1 MGRLGRDPAFFRY
14 VRPGD
19 ITGEIRARARRAMV
33 ELPTEDNPW
42 LRHALTGSFGPTL
55 PPYARPEAFEA
66 IRANLGALEFFRGST
81 ADAARAFGRGAFD
94 AFNLSDIFEYMDE
107 AGFRAAADDLAALA
121 RPGARLCYWNMMV
134 PRDLAAL
141 DPAAFEP
148 LRDEAAALF
157 ARDRAFFY
165 GAFHVDRKT

>member
-1 MGRLGRDPAFFRY
+1 MASSGGAAWGGILAWAWAVLMRL
-14 VRPGD
+14 
-19 ITGEIRARARRAMV
+19 TMKLTMT

-42 LRHALTGSFGPTL
+42 LRHALTGAFGPSL

-66 IRANLGALEFFRGST
+66 IRANLGALELFRGST

-107 AGFRAAADDLAALA
+107 AGFRAAAADLAALA

-134 PRDLAAL
+134 PRDLAAI
-141 DPAAFEP
+141 DPSSFQS

-165 GAFHVDRKT
+165 GTFHLDSTP

>member
-1 MGRLGRDPAFFRY
+1 
-14 VRPGD
+14 
-19 ITGEIRARARRAMV
+19 MV

-42 LRHALTGSFGPTL
+42 LRHALTGSFGSSL
-55 PPYARPEAFEA
+55 PPYARPESFDA
-66 IRANLGALEFFRGST
+66 IRANLGALEFFHGST
-81 ADAARAFGRGAFD
+81 TDAARVFGRAFD

-107 AGFRAAADDLAALA
+107 TGFRAAAGDLTALA

-134 PRDLAAL
+134 PRDLSEIA
-141 DPAAFEP
+141 PETFSP

-165 GAFHVDRKT
+165 GAFHLDLASGNAAVSIPVSEGSEVESPSFAKDPAQ